1 MAFDLDLDR
10 SKREYAEDGLTVLRG
25 AIPPDLLARLRVA
38 AEELRAV
45 TRDALGPGATRPP
58 GGYVGGRVAVDFEE
72 LVDTAAFKEFEEAPV
87 VRAFVDEVLGPEFTN
102 DHGAFTILYE
112 AEDREI
118 VQGWHRDYRDNVPW
132 LDAEQWTGLVDDL
145 RYFNQFNAALYYD
158 VSLCV
163 VPGSHRRD
171 DTPEENAVVRGEGA
185 VALPAWEEAPPPSP
199 GAAAA
204 YAQAGDA
211 YVRSMPGAVRVVLA
225 PGDVAVYRDS
235 ALHLGHYVPTVK
247 RATLHGHFES
257 DVTRQFFEKTFA
269 GRLADSPLYS

>member
-1 MAFDLDLDR
+1 MAFDLDR
-10 SKREYAEDGLTVLRG
+10 ARREYAEDGLTVLRG
-25 AIPPDLLARLRVA
+25 AIPPDLLARLRGT
-38 AEELRAV
+38 AEELRAI
-45 TRDALGPGATRPP
+45 TRKALGPGATRPP

-132 LDAEQWTGLVDDL
+132 LDADHWTALLDDL

-171 DTPEENAVVRGEGA
+171 DTPGENAVVRGEGA
-185 VALPAWEEAPPPSP
+185 VALPALDEPSSP
-199 GAAAA
+199 EVSAA
-204 YAQAGDA
+204 YAQEGDA

-225 PGDVAVYRDS
+225 PGDVAMYRDS

-257 DVTRQFFEKTFA
+257 DVTRQFFENTFA
-269 GRLADSPLYS
+269 GRLMDSPLYS